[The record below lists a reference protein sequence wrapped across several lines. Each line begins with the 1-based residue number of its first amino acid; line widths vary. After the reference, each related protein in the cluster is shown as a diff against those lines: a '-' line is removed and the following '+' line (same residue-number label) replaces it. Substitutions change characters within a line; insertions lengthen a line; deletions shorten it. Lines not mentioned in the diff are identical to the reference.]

1 MADNTTNS
9 STTEKRR
16 GETTGNQVISE
27 KAVVWKSM
35 TLRQKW
41 SYFTRNITVE
51 PMIACYVIPCMLASL
66 ATQNLSLEKACRVN
80 LAYPDDVCTAL
91 ARRNTTGYEKEEIA
105 VQQLVAGMQ
114 TWKTALSSGL
124 PTILILFMGSWS
136 DRTGLRKP
144 CMLLPIVGE
153 FLSSVSMLLC
163 TYFFHEVPM
172 EATGVL
178 EALWPALTG
187 GWFTMFMGVFS
198 YIADITSVES
208 RTLRIGAANV
218 FLSLGVPIGMAL
230 SGILYL
236 KLGFYG
242 VFSISTVCYVLSFIY
257 GLVVIKEPPKPHL
270 RKMEKADNERMSVC
284 ASILDFFAFKHI
296 EETFRVAFKQGRNN
310 RQKRVLVLMVIV
322 MVVIGPLYGE
332 FTFFKYLIIS
342 IQSNSY
348 IKISREM
355 VKSFGYVMRMM

>member
-332 FTFFKYLIIS
+332 FIFFIS
-342 IQSNSY
+342 IQSNFY

-355 VKSFGYVMRMM
+355 VTSFGYVMRMM